1 MELSKKEIEAG
12 IEAVIINERQR
23 STQQNKSFYKWIEEV
38 ASECEAQGV
47 DRKTMVED
55 LSDAS
60 IPITG
65 KFIKEVIWFHYMV
78 AMYGKESTTQ
88 LTTKEMTEVEKSVTL
103 HLQEHYG
110 LQTKWPSQE
119 EQEFESFYNNQ

>member
-1 MELSKKEIEAG
+1 MEQAEK
-12 IEAVIINERQR
+12 QR

-38 ASECEAQGV
+38 AVECEQQGV

-78 AMYGKESTTQ
+78 AMYGKESTAQ
-88 LTTKEMTEVEKSVTL
+88 LTTKEMTEVEKVVTL
-103 HLQEHYG
+103 HLQENYG
-110 LQTKWPSQE
+110 LQTKWPSQDD
-119 EQEFESFYNNQ
+119 QSFLETYIT

>member
-1 MELSKKEIEAG
+1 MTKNKVEK
-12 IEAVIINERQR
+12 QR
-23 STQQNKSFYKWIEEV
+23 SSQQNKSFYAWIEEV

-78 AMYGKESTTQ
+78 AMYGKESTAQ
-88 LTTKEMTEVEKSVTL
+88 LTTKEMTEVEKL
-103 HLQEHYG
+103 
-110 LQTKWPSQE
+110 
-119 EQEFESFYNNQ
+119 ESKNPKFIIRPEYTEY

>member
-1 MELSKKEIEAG
+1 MEQTEK
-12 IEAVIINERQR
+12 QR
-23 STQQNKSFYKWIEEV
+23 STAQNKSLYKWFEEV
-38 ASECEAQGV
+38 SAECEAQGV

-78 AMYGKESTTQ
+78 AMYGKESTAQ
-88 LTTKEMTEVEKSVTL
+88 LTTKEMTEVEKVVTL
-103 HLQEHYG
+103 HLQENYG

-119 EQEFESFYNNQ
+119 EQSFLETYIT

>member
-47 DRKTMVED
+47 DRKTMVGD
-55 LSDAS
+55 LGDAS

-78 AMYGKESTTQ
+78 SMFGKESTTQ

-110 LQTKWPSQE
+110 LQTKWPSQDD
-119 EQEFESFYNNQ
+119 QSFLETYIT

>member
-1 MELSKKEIEAG
+1 MEQTEK
-12 IEAVIINERQR
+12 QR
-23 STQQNKSFYKWIEEV
+23 STAQNKSLYKWFEEV
-38 ASECEAQGV
+38 SAECEAQGV

-78 AMYGKESTTQ
+78 AMYGKESTAQ
-88 LTTKEMTEVEKSVTL
+88 LTTKEMTEVERSVTL
-103 HLQEHYG
+103 HLQEHYE
-110 LQTKWPSQE
+110 LQTKWPSQDD
-119 EQEFESFYNNQ
+119 QSFLGTYIT

>member
-1 MELSKKEIEAG
+1 MEK
-12 IEAVIINERQR
+12 QR
-23 STQQNKSFYKWIEEV
+23 SSQQNKSFYAWIEEV
-38 ASECEAQGV
+38 ANECEAQGV

-78 AMYGKESTTQ
+78 AMYGKESTAQ
-88 LTTKEMTEVEKSVTL
+88 LTTKEMTEVEKVVTL

-110 LQTKWPSQE
+110 LQTTWPSQDDQNFLE
-119 EQEFESFYNNQ
+119 TYIT

>member
-1 MELSKKEIEAG
+1 MEQTEK
-12 IEAVIINERQR
+12 QR
-23 STQQNKSFYKWIEEV
+23 SSAQNKSLYKWFEEV
-38 ASECEAQGV
+38 SAECEQQGV

-78 AMYGKESTTQ
+78 AMYGKESTAQ
-88 LTTKEMTEVEKSVTL
+88 LTTKEMTEVEKVVTL
-103 HLQEHYG
+103 HLQENYG

-119 EQEFESFYNNQ
+119 EQEFNKHYNSENIT

>member
-1 MELSKKEIEAG
+1 MEQTEK
-12 IEAVIINERQR
+12 QR

-78 AMYGKESTTQ
+78 AMYGKESTAQ
-88 LTTKEMTEVEKSVTL
+88 LTTKEMTEVEKVVTL
-103 HLQEHYG
+103 HLQENYG

-119 EQEFESFYNNQ
+119 EQEFPSFYNNQ

>member
-1 MELSKKEIEAG
+1 MELSKQQIEAG
-12 IEAVIINERQR
+12 IEAVIINERER

-55 LSDAS
+55 LGDAN

-78 AMYGKESTTQ
+78 AMYGKESTAQ
-88 LTTKEMTEVEKSVTL
+88 LTTKEMTEVEKVVTL
-103 HLQEHYG
+103 HLQENYG
-110 LQTKWPSQE
+110 LQTKWPSQDD
-119 EQEFESFYNNQ
+119 QSFLETYIT

>member
-1 MELSKKEIEAG
+1 MEQTEK
-12 IEAVIINERQR
+12 QR
-23 STQQNKSFYKWIEEV
+23 STQQNKSLYKWFEEV
-38 ASECEAQGV
+38 SAECEAQGV

-55 LSDAS
+55 LSDAR

-78 AMYGKESTTQ
+78 AMYGKESTAQ
-88 LTTKEMTEVEKSVTL
+88 LTTKEMTEVEKVVTL
-103 HLQEHYG
+103 HLQENYG

-119 EQEFESFYNNQ
+119 EQEFNKHYNSENIT

>member
-1 MELSKKEIEAG
+1 MELSKKETEPG

-78 AMYGKESTTQ
+78 AMYGKESTAK
-88 LTTKEMTEVEKSVTL
+88 LTTKEMTEVEKAVTL
-103 HLQEHYG
+103 HLQENYG

-119 EQEFESFYNNQ
+119 EQSFLETYIT

>member
-1 MELSKKEIEAG
+1 MEQTEK
-12 IEAVIINERQR
+12 QR

-78 AMYGKESTTQ
+78 AMYGKESTAQ
-88 LTTKEMTEVEKSVTL
+88 LTTKEMAEVEKVVTL
-103 HLQEHYG
+103 HLQENYG

-119 EQEFESFYNNQ
+119 EQSFLETYIT